1 MNEYKYKVNFGD
13 GYQADGE
20 ISVFG
25 LNEYN
30 AQHDALRMVG
40 EKLHSAFPDL
50 DIEYSLEL
58 IDEDDSG
65 EVQNRN
71 IYENIFEITLML
83 AKLTN
88 DGKLMDA
95 QEISDKYSN
104 GIIAGCDLIKD
115 AIYEWAEEFEMKKKE
130 LSGDYI
136 SDIIRFAEEKIRGAF
151 GKKKQYHVKYQG
163 ESIVEAYDYD
173 EACEIALDNL
183 SLDEVNAYE
192 EDE

>member
-30 AQHDALRMVG
+30 AQQDALRMVG

-65 EVQNRN
+65 EVQKRN
-71 IYENIFEITLML
+71 IYENIVEITLML

-95 QEISDKYSN
+95 QDISDKYSN

-136 SDIIRFAEEKIRGAF
+136 SDIIGFADEKIRGAF
-151 GKKKQYHVKYQG
+151 GKKKQYRVKYQG
-163 ESIVEAYDYD
+163 ESIVEAYDSD

>member
-30 AQHDALRMVG
+30 AQQDALRMVG
-40 EKLHSAFPDL
+40 EKLHSAFPEL

-58 IDEDDSG
+58 IEEDDSG
-65 EVQNRN
+65 EVQKRN
-71 IYENIFEITLML
+71 IYENIVEITLTL

-88 DGKLMDA
+88 DGKIMNA

-104 GIIAGCDLIKD
+104 GTVSGYDLIKD
-115 AIYEWAEEFEMKKKE
+115 AIYEWAEEFEMEKKE

-136 SDIIRFAEEKIRGAF
+136 SDILGFAKEKICSAF
-151 GKKKQYHVKYQG
+151 GKKKQYRVEYHG
-163 ESIVEAYDYD
+163 EIIVEAYDSD
-173 EACEIALDNL
+173 EACEIAMNNL

-192 EDE
+192 EG